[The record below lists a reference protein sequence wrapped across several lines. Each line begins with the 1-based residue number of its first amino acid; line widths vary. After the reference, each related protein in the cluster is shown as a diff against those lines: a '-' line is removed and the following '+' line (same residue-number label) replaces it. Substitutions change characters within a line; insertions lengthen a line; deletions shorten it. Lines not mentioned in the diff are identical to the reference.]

1 MLQLS
6 EKPMVGHKVRR
17 LRQQLGLTQ
26 SEMAATIQISAS
38 YLNLIEHNQR
48 PVTVP
53 LLFKLGQSFDLD
65 LKEFAAD
72 DSTRM
77 IADLTQMFA
86 DPAINGHS
94 ITKRELRDLASSQP
108 NIAAGILQFYN
119 AYQDMKTNI
128 HSAAVTS
135 QDGRQRISSTTM
147 VEDVRLFLQD
157 AGNYFPELEDA
168 AEAFIQNA
176 GLNRDTLFSDICR
189 WFKREQSYDVQIV
202 PAETMQQSLRRYDPH
217 RSRIL
222 LSEALRRPQRIF
234 QLLLQAAIST
244 QGPVIDEI
252 IERAEKPEIA
262 ALLRN
267 TLAGYFAG
275 AVMMP
280 YGDFAE
286 AARQMRYD
294 IDLIGRRFG
303 VSFEQVCHRLT
314 SLNRPDDRG
323 ISFFFIRVDMAGNV
337 SKRLSAGKMQ
347 FANHGGTCARW
358 VVHHAF
364 RVPSKIVTQIA
375 ELEEGQQVFTLA
387 RTVSPLWT
395 PPGQPEPEFA
405 VALGCDVAHAHD
417 IVHAN
422 HLDFGK
428 AAKKATR
435 DAGKTPSV
443 SNGPVSNRSV
453 SNGPVPIGIG
463 CHVCERLDCA
473 QRAQPPIGHQ
483 VKFDPYTRK
492 LGLFDLER

>member
-1 MLQLS
+1 MIELN

-26 SEMAATIQISAS
+26 SDMASTIGISAS

-72 DSTRM
+72 DSSRL

-86 DPAINGHS
+86 DPALTGNRIS
-94 ITKRELRDLASSQP
+94 KRELRDFASAQP
-108 NIAAGILQFYN
+108 NIAAGLLQFYN
-119 AYQDMKTNI
+119 AYLDIKTNI

-135 QDGRQRISSTTM
+135 EDGRQRLSSASM
-147 VEDVRLFLQD
+147 VEEVRLFLQE
-157 AGNYFPELEDA
+157 AGNHFPELEDA
-168 AEAFIQNA
+168 ADAFIEDA
-176 GLNRDTLFSDICR
+176 GLNRDTLYSDICR
-189 WFKREQSYDVQIV
+189 WFKAQNGYDVQIV

-244 QGPVIDEI
+244 QGEVIDKI
-252 IERAEKPEIA
+252 IARAENPEIA

-280 YGDFAE
+280 YSDFAE
-286 AARQMRYD
+286 AARSMRYD
-294 IDLIGRRFG
+294 IDLLGRRFG

-314 SLNRPDDRG
+314 SLNRPGDRG
-323 ISFFFIRVDMAGNV
+323 ISFFFIRVDLAGNV

-375 ELEEGQQVFTLA
+375 ELEEGQHVFTLA

-405 VALGCDVAHAHD
+405 VALGCDIAHARD
-417 IVHAN
+417 IVHAD
-422 HLDFGK
+422 HLDIGK
-428 AAKKATR
+428 SM
-435 DAGKTPSV
+435 TPI
-443 SNGPVSNRSV
+443 
-453 SNGPVPIGIG
+453 PIGIG

-473 QRAQPPIGHQ
+473 QRAQPPLGHQ
-483 VKFDPYTRK
+483 VRFDPYTRK

>member
-1 MLQLS
+1 
-6 EKPMVGHKVRR
+6 MVGHKVRR
-17 LRQQLGLTQ
+17 LREQLGITQ
-26 SEMAATIQISAS
+26 SDMASTIGISAS

-72 DSTRM
+72 DSTRLV
-77 IADLTQMFA
+77 ADLTQMFA
-86 DPAINGHS
+86 DTALSGHRVS
-94 ITKRELRDLASSQP
+94 KRELRDLASSQP
-108 NIAAGILQFYN
+108 NIAAGMLQFYN

-135 QDGRQRISSTTM
+135 KDGRQRLSATTM
-147 VEDVRLFLQD
+147 VEKVRSFLQD

-168 AEAFIQNA
+168 AKQFIKDA
-176 GLNRDTLFSDICR
+176 GLRRDTLYSDMCQ
-189 WFKREQSYDVQIV
+189 WFKQHSGYDVQIV
-202 PAETMQQSLRRYDPH
+202 PAETMQQSLRWYDPH

-234 QLLLQAAIST
+234 QLLLQAAFST
-244 QGPVIDEI
+244 QDEVIDNI
-252 IERAEKPEIA
+252 INRAENPQLA
-262 ALLRN
+262 ALLKN

-280 YGDFAE
+280 YTDFAD
-286 AARQMRYD
+286 AARNMRYD

-314 SLNRPDDRG
+314 SLNRPGDRG
-323 ISFFFIRVDMAGNV
+323 ISFFFIRVDPAGNV

-347 FANHGGTCARW
+347 FASYGGTCARW
-358 VVHHAF
+358 IVHNAF

-405 VALGCDVAHAHD
+405 VALGCDVTHARD
-417 IVHAN
+417 IVHADS
-422 HLDFGK
+422 LDMGK
-428 AAKKATR
+428 SIK
-435 DAGKTPSV
+435 PI
-443 SNGPVSNRSV
+443 
-453 SNGPVPIGIG
+453 PIGIG

-473 QRAQPPIGHQ
+473 QRAQPPLGHQ